1 MSRKRTTY
9 VEIEQLCEGFW
20 SLGHLKAAVDSA
32 YEQYGDV
39 EFADGNYPDDHG
51 YPCYKVIREM
61 TQEEIAKEKQ
71 DQEAYQRKEFERIGN
86 EYGWE
91 YE

>member
-1 MSRKRTTY
+1 MSKKRTTY
-9 VEIEQLCEGFW
+9 VDIEQLWDGFL

-39 EFADGNYPDDHG
+39 EFEGGHYPADHG

-71 DQEAYQRKEFERIGN
+71 DREASWREEFERIGN
-86 EYGWE
+86 EYGWK